1 MAYLKK
7 LNNILTIMTTSPKYI
22 TKTSNSRSF
31 NYIDIDMLTQYITEQ
46 GKILPRR
53 VTGLTAKKQR
63 KITKQIKKARI
74 LTLIP
79 FVNK

>member
-74 LTLIP
+74 LSLIP

>member
-1 MAYLKK
+1 
-7 LNNILTIMTTSPKYI
+7 MTKSPKYI
-22 TKTSNSRSF
+22 KKMSNSRSF

-46 GKILPRR
+46 SKILPRR
-53 VTGLTAKKQR
+53 ITGLTAKKQR

-74 LTLIP
+74 LSLIP

>member
-1 MAYLKK
+1 M
-7 LNNILTIMTTSPKYI
+7 ITSQKYI
-22 TKTSNSRSF
+22 TRTSSNRSF
-31 NYIDIDMLTQYITEQ
+31 NYIDIDTLTQYTTEQ

-53 VTGLTAKKQR
+53 ITGLTAKKQR

-74 LTLIP
+74 LSLIP

>member
-1 MAYLKK
+1 
-7 LNNILTIMTTSPKYI
+7 MTTTPKYI
-22 TKTSNSRSF
+22 KSSPNNRSF

-53 VTGLTAKKQR
+53 ITGLTAKKQR
-63 KITKQIKKARI
+63 KVTKQIKKARI
-74 LTLIP
+74 LSLIP

>member
-1 MAYLKK
+1 MTYLKK

-46 GKILPRR
+46 GKILPIR

-74 LTLIP
+74 LSLIP